1 VFSKEVSLDL
11 VQDAFAREESF
22 GERGELPG
30 SVSAPE
36 EVSLGHVLVANVVS
50 SNNNKVVVFNT
61 YENISVIKTIY
72 FGDNLDLVTYETY
85 Q

>member
-1 VFSKEVSLDL
+1 MFSEEVSFDL
-11 VQDAFAREESF
+11 PEYFFKFEHSF
-22 GERGELPG
+22 GERTEVP
-30 SVSAPE
+30 SRICAPE
-36 EVSLGHVLVANVVS
+36 EVSLGHVLVTNVVS

-72 FGDNLDLVTYETY
+72 FRNDYDLVSYETY